1 VRVAAL
7 RRPRPVRTI
16 RPGRA
21 QDRLL
26 RPLLR
31 ATELV
36 DAGAGRHLEQVGQ
49 YSGLAARALGLLEPH
64 ARAIASAS
72 RLHDIGKLGVPDEI
86 LLKPGDL
93 SSPERQL
100 MERHAAI
107 GYRILADS
115 GSELLD
121 LAASIA
127 LTHHEWFDGHGYP
140 QGLGGEE
147 IPLFGR
153 ITAVADAFDA
163 LTSDRV
169 YRRAKQH
176 EEAASVL
183 RGASGSQFDPEVVEA
198 FLDSL
203 ELDDVSRPGEG

>member
-1 VRVAAL
+1 MRVAV
-7 RRPRPVRTI
+7 RRPRPVGSTRT
-16 RPGRA
+16 GRA
-21 QDRLL
+21 GDRAL

-36 DAGAGRHLEQVGQ
+36 DAGAGRHLEQVGH
-49 YSGLAARALGLLEPH
+49 YSGLAARALGLLEPYS
-64 ARAIASAS
+64 RVIASAS

-86 LLKPGDL
+86 LLKPGAL
-93 SSPERQL
+93 SPPERCL

-115 GSELLD
+115 GSEFLD

-140 QGLGGEE
+140 KGLAGEE
-147 IPLFGR
+147 IPLVGR
-153 ITAVADAFDA
+153 IAAVADVFDA

-169 YRRAKQH
+169 YH
-176 EEAASVL
+176 VAAPREHAARVL
-183 RGASGSQFDPEVVEA
+183 RGGAGSQFDPEVVEA

-203 ELDDVSRPGEG
+203 ELDDVARPDAA

>member
-1 VRVAAL
+1 VRVAV
-7 RRPRPVRTI
+7 RRPRPVGSTRT
-16 RPGRA
+16 GRA
-21 QDRLL
+21 GDRAL

-36 DAGAGRHLEQVGQ
+36 DAGAGRHLEQVGH
-49 YSGLAARALGLLEPH
+49 YSGLAARALGLLEPYS
-64 ARAIASAS
+64 RVIASAS

-86 LLKPGDL
+86 LLKPGAL
-93 SSPERQL
+93 SPPERRL

-115 GSELLD
+115 GSEFLD

-140 QGLGGEE
+140 KGLAGEE
-147 IPLFGR
+147 IPLVGR
-153 ITAVADAFDA
+153 IAAVADVFDA

-169 YRRAKQH
+169 YRV
-176 EEAASVL
+176 AAPREDAARVL
-183 RGASGSQFDPEVVEA
+183 RGGAGSQFDPEVIEA
-198 FLDSL
+198 FLDAL
-203 ELDDVSRPGEG
+203 ELDDVARPDAA

>member
-1 VRVAAL
+1 MRVAV
-7 RRPRPVRTI
+7 RRPRPVGSTRT
-16 RPGRA
+16 GRA
-21 QDRLL
+21 GDRAL

-36 DAGAGRHLEQVGQ
+36 DAGAGRHLEQVGH
-49 YSGLAARALGLLEPH
+49 YSGLAARALGLLEPYS
-64 ARAIASAS
+64 RVIASAS

-86 LLKPGDL
+86 LLKPGAL
-93 SSPERQL
+93 SPPERCL

-115 GSELLD
+115 GSEFLD

-140 QGLGGEE
+140 KGLAREE
-147 IPLFGR
+147 IPLVGR
-153 ITAVADAFDA
+153 IAAVADVFDA

-169 YRRAKQH
+169 YH
-176 EEAASVL
+176 VAAPREDAARVL
-183 RGASGSQFDPEVVEA
+183 RGGAGSQFDPEVVEA
-198 FLDSL
+198 FLDAL
-203 ELDDVSRPGEG
+203 ELDDVARPDAA